1 MTTRIPAI
9 YKGVFLYWDPPCAL
23 WGVGMC
29 LFTRDFLLNT
39 FFPSGQAYT
48 RDAAHDI
55 LLYHQAGALIGT
67 IVLNAGLLRYTK
79 DIGVWKFAQAAILS
93 IDLAILAGLAEVFGR
108 EGRLAPSAWQAG
120 DWVGIAITVGVS
132 LVRLAFLAGVGF
144 QGKGRKIE

>member
-1 MTTRIPAI
+1 
-9 YKGVFLYWDPPCAL
+9 
-23 WGVGMC
+23 MC

-39 FFPSGQAYT
+39 FFPSGHAYT

-108 EGRLAPSAWQAG
+108 EGRLAPSTWQAG
-120 DWVGIAITVGVS
+120 DWVGITITVGVS

-144 QGKGRKIE
+144 QGKGSKIE